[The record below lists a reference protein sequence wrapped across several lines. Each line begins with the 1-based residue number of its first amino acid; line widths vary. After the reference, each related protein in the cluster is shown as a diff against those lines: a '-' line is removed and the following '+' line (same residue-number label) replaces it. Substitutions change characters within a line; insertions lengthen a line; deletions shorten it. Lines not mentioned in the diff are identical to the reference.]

1 MNKLYSNLKSLEVIS
16 NSKRTPKLINDIR
29 STLQQTLSYD
39 YEISPSDAITL
50 SSKNIEEDLGQVKTP
65 TWVAELISNLCIKKP
80 NIRILDPCFGDGV
93 FLLSAHNRIKDF
105 EPIHDPDL
113 WGVEIDPIRFV
124 EGLQNIEKIS
134 KENMINNKSFFC
146 GNIFDFEKKDF
157 DCIILN
163 PPYTRQENLPKE
175 KSFLINKEIIRDKIK
190 KRCGITLSLRSNLYV
205 YFIVYLTSLLSNDGR
220 MGVILPKGWLD
231 SKHGAEFQKFLL
243 QNFEIEFIIDFAKD
257 TFEEVIVEDCILILK
272 KISDIHSKVRFVHVH
287 DKLESKTIEEILNG
301 EKSFENKKVS
311 VSVIEKNKLFNDQKW
326 GKYLHLTPNILKS
339 LQGKNL
345 VPLSELADVSR
356 GIETNWNDFF
366 ILDDEKINNYK
377 ISKKFLTK
385 IISSP
390 KRLGMLNTKSHVDF
404 DYFLNIHT
412 PIKSEDRY
420 TGIGKYIEEYSKKIF
435 EKDEKSILQKKA
447 QLNPNSW
454 YLTKSFKS
462 SPIIF
467 SYIIRK
473 SKFFFRNSEKYLVRD
488 NFYDI
493 IPKQGN
499 PEVLFSLLNS
509 SLSGLHLELIGRR
522 YGNGM
527 LKIQAY
533 ELQGMSVPNIQKMP
547 ESIKKI
553 LSELGKELTTYSI
566 SDSNASKIIE
576 KIDDIISKFC
586 ELKISS
592 KEIKKI
598 ERKMVESRLSRKR

>member
-1 MNKLYSNLKSLEVIS
+1 MNKPYSNLKSLEIIP
-16 NSKRTPKLINDIR
+16 NSKRTPELINDIR
-29 STLQQTLSYD
+29 STLHQTLSYD

-50 SSKNIEEDLGQVKTP
+50 SSKNIEENLGQVKTP

-93 FLLSAHNRIKDF
+93 FLLSAYDRIKDF
-105 EPIHDPDL
+105 KFTHDPDL
-113 WGVEIDPIRFV
+113 WGVEIDPIRFA

-134 KENMINNKSFFC
+134 KKNKINSKSFFC
-146 GNIFDFEKKDF
+146 GNIFDFEEKDF

-163 PPYTRQENLPKE
+163 PPYTRQEKLPKE

-190 KRCGITLSLRSNLYV
+190 KICGITLSLRSNLYV

-220 MGVILPKGWLD
+220 MGIILPKGWLD
-231 SKHGAEFQKFLL
+231 SKHGVEFQKFLL

-257 TFEEVIVEDCILILK
+257 TFEEVIVEDCILIFK
-272 KISDIHSKVRFVHVH
+272 KNSNVSTKVRFVHVY
-287 DKLESKTIEEILNG
+287 DKLESKTIKEILNVK
-301 EKSFENKKVS
+301 KSFENKKVS

-326 GKYLHLTPNILKS
+326 GKYLHLAPDILKS

-345 VPLSELADVSR
+345 VSLSELADVSR
-356 GIETNWNDFF
+356 GTETNWNDFF

-390 KRLGMLNTKSHVDF
+390 KRLRMLDTKSHVDF
-404 DYFLNIHT
+404 DYFLNMRT
-412 PIKSEDRY
+412 PLKSEDKY
-420 TGIGKYIEEYSKKIF
+420 SGIGKYIEEYSKKIF

-447 QLNPNSW
+447 QLNPDSW
-454 YLTKSFKS
+454 YLTKSFES

-488 NFYDI
+488 NFYNI
-493 IPKQGN
+493 IPKEVN
-499 PEVLFSLLNS
+499 PEILFSLLNS
-509 SLSGLHLELIGRR
+509 SSSGLQLELVGRR
-522 YGNGM
+522 YGNGV

-533 ELQGMSVPNIQKMP
+533 ELQGMLVPDIQKMP
-547 ESIKKI
+547 ENLKKI
-553 LSELGKELTTYSI
+553 LSDLGRELSTYAI
-566 SDSNASKIIE
+566 SDKSTSKIIE
-576 KIDDIISKFC
+576 KIDDIINKFC